1 MNLIKLI
8 KNLLTS
14 KVKIDVKKL
23 PSQGFFY
30 NDDFE
35 IYIKKADI
43 NDIKEYE
50 TDYNKE
56 NLTSVL
62 RKLKRIV
69 ENNVILSKS
78 YTYNHIKSIDIVFL
92 FLEIVKLTKNK
103 DIKIEYYNDEK
114 SKSDYINFDS
124 KNFNYFKITDE
135 LFDKWNEKERLFD
148 INGYKYSLP
157 SIGVENS
164 LTMYLISKSYDKDAL
179 KYNEYNYDFTFFL
192 GNKEVVNFDEIENLI
207 QIFNFDIEAE
217 EYKKIEEAILLL
229 NPMQKYSLIKG
240 DKVIEMS
247 SKLNLEKIWK

>member
-14 KVKIDVKKL
+14 KVKVDVKKL

-35 IYIKKADI
+35 IYIKKANI

-50 TDYNKE
+50 SDYNRE
-56 NLTSVL
+56 NLSSVL
-62 RKLKRIV
+62 RKLKKIV
-69 ENNVILSKS
+69 ENNVIISKN

-103 DIKIEYYNDEK
+103 NIKIEYYNDEN
-114 SKSDYINFDS
+114 SKSEFIDFDS
-124 KNFNYFKITDE
+124 KNFNYFHISDE
-135 LFDKWNEKERLFD
+135 LFDRWNKKERLFD

-164 LTMYLISKSYDKDAL
+164 LTMYLISKSYEKDAF

-192 GNKEVVNFDEIENLI
+192 GNKEVVNFEEIENLI
-207 QIFNFDIEAE
+207 QIFNFDIEE
-217 EYKKIEEAILLL
+217 DEYKKIEEVIILL
-229 NPMQKYSLIKG
+229 NPMQKYSLKKG
-240 DKVIEMS
+240 DRIIEMS

>member
-1 MNLIKLI
+1 MNLIRLI

-30 NDDFE
+30 NDNFE

-50 TDYNKE
+50 SDYNRE
-56 NLTSVL
+56 NLSSVL
-62 RKLKRIV
+62 RKLKKIV
-69 ENNVILSKS
+69 EKNVILSKN

-103 DIKIEYYNDEK
+103 NIKIEYYNDEN
-114 SKSDYINFDS
+114 SKSEFIDFDS
-124 KNFNYFKITDE
+124 KNFNYFHISEE
-135 LFDKWNEKERLFD
+135 LFGLWNKKERIFD

-164 LTMYLISKSYDKDAL
+164 LTMYLISKSYEKDAL

-192 GNKEVVNFDEIENLI
+192 GNKEVVNFEEIENLI
-207 QIFNFDIEAE
+207 QIFNFDIEE
-217 EYKKIEEAILLL
+217 DEYKKIEEVIKLL
-229 NPMQKYSLIKG
+229 NPMQKYSLKKG
-240 DKVIEMS
+240 DRIIEMS